1 MHCVT
6 LDNDNREAVL
16 NSLGDQDWVVAC
28 LCAAWCD
35 TCREFRPAFEAL
47 AQQHPAQ
54 RFLWIDIEDQA
65 EVVGDFDVENFPT
78 ILLQKAD
85 TVTFFG
91 PVLPEPRGVQRLL
104 AAQLE
109 KSADELAREAASS
122 AERAQWQRECNL
134 RARLQEVQAG

>member
-1 MHCVT
+1 MSCVT

-35 TCREFRPAFEAL
+35 TCRDFRTAFEAL
-47 AQQHPAQ
+47 ALQHPQQ
-54 RFLWIDIEDQA
+54 RFIWIDIEDQA

-85 TVTFFG
+85 TVAFFG
-91 PVLPEPRGVQRLL
+91 PVLPDTRGVQRLL
-104 AAQLE
+104 AAQME
-109 KSADELAREAASS
+109 KTDAELTREARGNAD
-122 AERAQWQRECNL
+122 RAQWQTECNL